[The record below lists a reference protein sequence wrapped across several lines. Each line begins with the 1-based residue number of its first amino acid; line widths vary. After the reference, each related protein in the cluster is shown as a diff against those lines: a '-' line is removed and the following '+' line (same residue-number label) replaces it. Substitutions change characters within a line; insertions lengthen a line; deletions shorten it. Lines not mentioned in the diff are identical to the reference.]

1 MEELQNRIA
10 KLEKELQEERC
21 RNAIITREKIKHM
34 SGEVIDSNPYR
45 YLNDKLTSIS
55 FCNLF
60 VLLYKIDIG

>member
-10 KLEKELQEERC
+10 MLEKELQEERC
-21 RNAIITREKIKHM
+21 KNAITTREKIEHM

-55 FCNLF
+55 FCNF
-60 VLLYKIDIG
+60 YYIK